1 MGGGPA
7 GRGGGAMI
15 GPPCGGTVMAG
26 SCRGIGATAVA
37 HCNPGC
43 VMGLTCGDGGAIKA
57 ALWVGSAPR
66 APAMGH
72 PGCRSDHAGLVDR
85 VGGKHGR
92 VGGGGVR
99 GGPVDGTGGEE
110 GRVGGAHIRRLVAV
124 GARPAGSVR
133 RNGLGFPETAAGV
146 GDGEAWSRD
155 AGNFYTTA
163 GAPGCRFWH
172 PVAVEGRKRRGRAA
186 RRAWGSGDCERA
198 EVTMRMREGCR
209 A

>member
-110 GRVGGAHIRRLVAV
+110 GRVGGGHIGRLVSV
-124 GARPAGSVR
+124 GGRPAGSIR
-133 RNGLGFPETAAGV
+133 RNGLGFPGTAAGV
-146 GDGEAWSRD
+146 GRMGRHGLGMWGIFIRRRALRVAGFGIRWPLKEGNAEEA
-155 AGNFYTTA
+155 
-163 GAPGCRFWH
+163 
-172 PVAVEGRKRRGRAA
+172 RRG
-186 RRAWGSGDCERA
+186 
-198 EVTMRMREGCR
+198 
-209 A
+209 